1 MDNDLNI
8 VVMTHNPKGDW
19 GDVRPLIEEQG
30 FYKDWN
36 KSINVEVGQTVLI
49 YITGNVRQIQYIMK
63 VIKVGE
69 KTIDLELVRK
79 LSPAESEK
87 LSYLNLQENG
97 LKQGTINYI
106 LNNNEQLYKYITSV
120 LDSESI
126 QIKENKNMKTKNIML
141 YGAPGVG
148 KTHNYKRLITMI
160 ENGESEKTIFDTIS
174 KNETTNN
181 FDNSIFETIK
191 NEKRIEFVTFHQS
204 YSYEDFIEGFRPNEN
219 GDIELDKKGGVFKRI
234 ADKARE
240 NLEESQK
247 EKIQVKEEI
256 TFRQK
261 LDSFIEKLEI
271 EIEKKGYYEI
281 TDAAY
286 ISSIDSDA
294 FRYNIRKENPTY
306 KYDLRM
312 KFEDLFEFEKNKVSS
327 RQDVK
332 KLETINS
339 LANQHATYY
348 YKVFNEIILNSKDIK
363 INDKDINNVEQKN
376 FYIVIDEINRGNISK
391 IFGELITLIEEDKRD
406 AYEVTLPYS
415 KDKFKIPSNLYII
428 ATMNST
434 DKSIATIDIAL
445 RRRFTFLKMKPN
457 SDLVENKEAK
467 DLMKELNKHISN
479 AISED
484 YALGHS
490 YFMKIENEDDLKFV
504 KEYKIKP
511 LLEEYFYG
519 DEDNYKKALKILGFE
534 DELNKK

>member
-1 MDNDLNI
+1 MDRELEKSYDEIKNKLYKLTDKKYHVLKTVENKPFKIIQHNDNI
-8 VVMTHNPKGDW
+8 RVYPFTEKSTPMTISKNEIEKYLEEGEGNYNSYTPIILEYLEGKKSFDDIEVV
-19 GDVRPLIEEQG
+19 
-30 FYKDWN
+30 
-36 KSINVEVGQTVLI
+36 
-49 YITGNVRQIQYIMK
+49 
-63 VIKVGE
+63 
-69 KTIDLELVRK
+69 
-79 LSPAESEK
+79 
-87 LSYLNLQENG
+87 
-97 LKQGTINYI
+97 
-106 LNNNEQLYKYITSV
+106 NNEYKIEKNEVFQKS
-120 LDSESI
+120 
-126 QIKENKNMKTKNIML
+126 KNMKTKNIML

-271 EIEKKGYYEI
+271 ELEKKGYYEI

-327 RQDVK
+327 RQDIK

-348 YKVFNEIILNSKDIK
+348 YKVFSEIILNSKDIK
-363 INDKDINNVEQKN
+363 INDKEINNVEQKN

-415 KDKFKIPSNLYII
+415 KEKFKIPSNLYII

-457 SDLVENKEAK
+457 IDLVPDIA
-467 DLMKELNKHISN
+467 KELFITLNEFIGKN
-479 AISED
+479 LGED
-484 YALGHS
+484 YKLGHS
-490 YFMKIENEDDLKFV
+490 YFMQNMDLEFV

-519 DEDNYKKALKILGFE
+519 DEENYKKALKILGFE
-534 DELNKK
+534 NESNKQ

>member
-1 MDNDLNI
+1 
-8 VVMTHNPKGDW
+8 MTISKHEINLYLEKGNGNYDSYTRVLLPYIKGEKLF
-19 GDVRPLIEEQG
+19 GDV
-30 FYKDWN
+30 
-36 KSINVEVGQTVLI
+36 
-49 YITGNVRQIQYIMK
+49 K
-63 VIKVGE
+63 V
-69 KTIDLELVRK
+69 T
-79 LSPAESEK
+79 
-87 LSYLNLQENG
+87 
-97 LKQGTINYI
+97 
-106 LNNNEQLYKYITSV
+106 NNEYEIGKNKISQKS
-120 LDSESI
+120 
-126 QIKENKNMKTKNIML
+126 ENKNMKTKNIML

-479 AISED
+479 TISED